1 MFDISG
7 VPESAADKD
16 LEVKVQNLFGKTD
29 IEGHCDNTEAYHQIK
44 SNAGPKRVLL
54 KCCCPKIEIKFE
66 GQRKKLKG
74 LYLPSIG
81 ISSAVLMPLLV
92 LEECLG
98 KMQESVVE

>member
-44 SNAGPKRVLL
+44 SNAGLRKVIIKMLLPKDSD
-54 KCCCPKIEIKFE
+54 KI
-66 GQRKKLKG
+66 
-74 LYLPSIG
+74 
-81 ISSAVLMPLLV
+81 
-92 LEECLG
+92 
-98 KMQESVVE
+98 